1 MIKKELLS
9 LRTLNATPKMMEMA
23 IKDTLESREYKS
35 PWGSTYRY
43 KAYEYCLFMRCQTL
57 KGYLK
62 VSFFLPQMMRYGSNK
77 SAYDLYIHKDARQ
90 YLTFGHREQK
100 WLTAMADNLD
110 WGFYLWKGKA
120 WINPEGNRTIQT
132 YLGVDKG
139 GIEGII
145 QYQRKVKSENLEA
158 KYRRQTDRWDAD
170 LKLTPQLPRDW
181 KSWCSKEAI
190 PEQYILYDYVRAGA
204 KSGYCTYCEKEVPI
218 SKPGHNKKGICPVCG
233 REITYKSKGK
243 QKYLQTK
250 VYYAYLLQRVKTG
263 FVVRE
268 FQVKKTYRQDKGWG
282 VTVWDHEIR
291 RAFFD
296 QNAKQ
301 TRSYMW
307 DLFRGREH
315 RFCGTDNCS
324 YSWGGRD
331 AGAVYA
337 RTIPDLA
344 KKELV
349 STGLREYLQ
358 NNRRVDAEWYLAVWN
373 KHPHIEELVKAELP
387 ELVGDCLRNITIL
400 NEIYNRQLSGGLA
413 KRMHL
418 DEGRLK
424 RLRSNRGGYR
434 FWQWLRYE
442 KKRGTQFPDELISWF
457 VAAELAPSSI
467 SFIRDRMTEIQI
479 CNYLKK
485 QMEVSNIHIRTALTT
500 WKDTLDMAIKYK
512 LDIQDPYHYRPAKL
526 KQRHDELVLRGAM
539 EDLKQQAEKTKKDF
553 PKVEP
558 ILQEIRD
565 IYCFTGEKYLVAVPE
580 TILDIMVEG
589 KNLQHCIVK
598 STRYLDRI
606 ERRESYIL
614 FLRRAEAPGQ
624 SYYTLEVEP
633 DGTVRQK
640 RSMNDEQYPDIED
653 ATAFLRQWQKE
664 VSKRLTET
672 ERNLA
677 KKSKQLRLEG
687 FQQMR
692 RDRLIIHTGALQGKL
707 LVDVLMADLME
718 NNEEE
723 KTA

>member
-1 MIKKELLS
+1 MIKKELLA
-9 LRTLNATPKMMEMA
+9 LRTLNATPKMMELA
-23 IKDTLESREYKS
+23 IADTLETREFKS
-35 PWGSTYRY
+35 PWGGVYRRKGY
-43 KAYEYCLFMRCQTL
+43 QYCLFMRCQTL

-62 VSFFLPQMMRYGSNK
+62 VSFFLPQMMRCGSNK
-77 SAYDLYIHKDARQ
+77 SVYDLYIHKEAGQ

-110 WGFYLWKGKA
+110 WKFYLWEGKV
-120 WINPEGNRTIQT
+120 WINHEGNQTIQR

-145 QYQRKVKSENLEA
+145 QYQRKIKAENLEA

-170 LKLTPQLPRDW
+170 LKLTPRLPRDW
-181 KSWCSKEAI
+181 AGWCSKEAI
-190 PEQYILYDYVRAGA
+190 PEHYILYDYVRSGA

-218 SKPGHNKKGICPVCG
+218 DKPGHNKKGTCPVCG

-250 VYYAYLLQRVKTG
+250 VYYAYLIQRVKTG

-268 FQVKKTYRQDKGWG
+268 FQVKKTYRQDKNWG

-296 QNAKQ
+296 GNAKQ
-301 TRSYMW
+301 TNSYLW

-315 RFCGTDNCS
+315 RFCGTDNCCH
-324 YSWGGRD
+324 SWGGRD
-331 AGAVYA
+331 AGAVYP

-344 KKELV
+344 KKELAN
-349 STGLREYLQ
+349 TGLREYLQ
-358 NNRRVDAEWYLAVWN
+358 NNRKVDAEWYLAIWN
-373 KHPHIEELVKAELP
+373 RYPCVEELVKAKLP
-387 ELVGDCLRNITIL
+387 ELVAECLRSASKL
-400 NEIYNRQLSGGLA
+400 SEIYNREISGGLA

-418 DEGRLK
+418 DESRLK
-424 RLRSNRGGYR
+424 RLRNNHGGYR
-434 FWQWLRYE
+434 YWQWLRYE
-442 KKRGTQFPDELISWF
+442 KKQGKLFSDELIGWF
-457 VAAELAPSSI
+457 VAAELGPSSV
-467 SFIRDRMTEIQI
+467 SFIRDKMTEVQI

-485 QMEVSNIHIRTALTT
+485 QAEMSNMSVRRALDI
-500 WKDTLDMAIKYK
+500 WKDTLDMAEKYK
-512 LDIQDPYHYRPAKL
+512 LDLQDPYHYRPSKL
-526 KQRHDELVLRGAM
+526 KQRHDELVLRGMM
-539 EDLKQQAEKTKKDF
+539 EDLKKQADTVKKDF
-553 PKVEP
+553 PNVEP
-558 ILQEIRD
+558 ILQEIQK
-565 IYCFTGEKYLVAVPE
+565 IYSFAGETYMVKVPE

-589 KNLQHCIVK
+589 KSLQHCVVK

-614 FLRRAEAPGQ
+614 FLRRTEAPDQ

-640 RSMNDEQYPDIED
+640 RSIGDEQYEDVED
-653 ATAFLRQWQKE
+653 ATAFLKRWQKE
-664 VSKRLTET
+664 VSKRLTDT
-672 ERNLA
+672 ERSLA

-692 RDRLIIHTGALQGKL
+692 RDRLIVHTGSLQGRL